1 MEVNT
6 SRVTSN
12 SSAHAGQRR
21 LVSRGG
27 RPNEGVRNVQRTTR
41 ATGSSSV
48 PLQNLQSSTIYFMS
62 WYASLAP
69 HTIVCA
75 VKATS
80 AGDWAKGT
88 LGGTH
93 DTYVPVRCA
102 GCTPQGTRH
111 RKGQVHLYGGSQ
123 QGCLV
128 PTASAR
134 TDDFGRS
141 VRYFMLY
148 DPRTHHI
155 VMASGMYLSITL

>member
-1 MEVNT
+1 MNT

-80 AGDWAKGT
+80 AGDWAKGPWVAHT
-88 LGGTH
+88 TRMC
-93 DTYVPVRCA
+93 RCA
-102 GCTPQGTRH
+102 VQAAGTPQGTRH

-148 DPRTHHI
+148 DPRTHHS

>member
-1 MEVNT
+1 MNT

-69 HTIVCA
+69 HTIECA

-93 DTYVPVRCA
+93 DTYVPVRRA

-111 RKGQVHLYGGSQ
+111 RKGQGCITWGLTA
-123 QGCLV
+123 GCLV
-128 PTASAR
+128 PTVSATNR
-134 TDDFGRS
+134 YSGRS
-141 VRYFMLY
+141 VRHFVSA
-148 DPRTHHI
+148 DPRTHH
-155 VMASGMYLSITL
+155 

>member
-1 MEVNT
+1 MNT

-80 AGDWAKGT
+80 AGDWAKGPWVAHT
-88 LGGTH
+88 TRMC
-93 DTYVPVRCA
+93 RCA
-102 GCTPQGTRH
+102 VQAAHRREPGTGRDKCISMGAH
-111 RKGQVHLYGGSQ
+111 SRGVWFRQHLHEQMTSDDLSDTS
-123 QGCLV
+123 CCMPHV
-128 PTASAR
+128 P
-134 TDDFGRS
+134 
-141 VRYFMLY
+141 
-148 DPRTHHI
+148 
-155 VMASGMYLSITL
+155 ITL